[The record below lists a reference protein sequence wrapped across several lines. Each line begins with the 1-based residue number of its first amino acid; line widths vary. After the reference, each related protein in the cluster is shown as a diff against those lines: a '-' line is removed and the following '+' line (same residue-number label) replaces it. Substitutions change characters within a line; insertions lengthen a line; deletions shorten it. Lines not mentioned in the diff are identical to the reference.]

1 MVAVQTAPYWDYDLA
16 ALNERLETINDKMDG
31 EDEKHPNLSPE
42 EKEAARK
49 KAVAKSFTPEELK
62 RLKGVSHWGCHY
74 NGAAKVIAPIG
85 KAFAEAMVA
94 LHGEPKK

>member
-1 MVAVQTAPYWDYDLA
+1 
-16 ALNERLETINDKMDG
+16 MDG

-49 KAVAKSFTPEELK
+49 KAMAKTFTPEELK

-74 NGAAKVIAPIG
+74 NGAAKVMAPIG
-85 KAFAEAMVA
+85 KAFAEAMAA
-94 LHGEPKK
+94 LHGGQKKYRIRQSAFSNE